1 MAVSTVPAASSS
13 RAFGAH
19 STWREV
25 DWILLFLVFALASW
39 SCLTLMSA
47 THSPNDTGGLSSWFS
62 PIVLRQLVFVCAG
75 FALIALLAAI
85 DFQWWMH
92 LQFWIYSACI
102 AALVAVLALGKE
114 VNGAKSWIGT
124 EAIRIQPS
132 EFTKFGVILVLAAF
146 LCRRQDRIREAG
158 TVVWSLVYLAPLLL
172 LILKQPDFGT
182 MMAVLCIWLGMLF
195 FGGARWQHLLAV
207 ILVGSVVFGAAW
219 QGGILKP
226 HQKDRLS
233 VFLNPDP
240 TSDVAKREG
249 YHITQSLIAI
259 GGGQITGQGWA
270 KGMQNRAGYVPEKT
284 TDFIFAVV
292 AEELGFA
299 GSALLVFLYLC
310 LLLRS
315 AQVAMTTDNYFGVL
329 IAGGWTALIG
339 FHAIVNLGMTMRVMP
354 ITGVPLPFFSY
365 GGSSFL
371 AFAMCIGLLQ
381 SISLRRHRLSF

>member
-1 MAVSTVPAASSS
+1 MAVSTAPTTSS
-13 RAFGAH
+13 RSFGAH

-25 DWILLFLVFALASW
+25 DWLLLLLVFAISTW

-47 THSPNDTGGLSSWFS
+47 THSNEASGFSSYFS
-62 PIVLRQLVFVCAG
+62 STVVRQLIFILAG
-75 FALIALLAAI
+75 FSLIALLAAI

-92 LQFWIYSACI
+92 LQFWIYTACI
-102 AALVAVLALGKE
+102 AMLIAVLAFGKE
-114 VNGAKSWIGT
+114 VNGAKSWLGKEPFT
-124 EAIRIQPS
+124 FQPS

-146 LCRRQDRIREAG
+146 LCRRQDRIREGA
-158 TVVWSLVYLAPLLL
+158 TVFWSLIYLAPLFL

-182 MMAVLCIWLGMLF
+182 MISVICIWLGMLF

-207 ILVGSVVFGAAW
+207 ILIGSIAFGAAW
-219 QGGILKP
+219 QGGVLKP
-226 HQKDRLS
+226 HQKDRLA

-240 TSDVAKREG
+240 TSEVAKREG

-259 GGGQITGQGWA
+259 GGGQITGQGWT
-270 KGMQNRAGYVPEKT
+270 KGMQNRAGYVPEKN

-299 GSALLVFLYLC
+299 GGATLIFLYLC

-315 AQVAMTTDNYFGVL
+315 AYVAMTTDNYFGVL
-329 IAGGWTALIG
+329 IAGGWTALVG
-339 FHAIVNLGMTMRVMP
+339 FHAIINLGMTMRVMP

-381 SISLRRHRLSF
+381 SISLRRHRLAF